1 MCCTSVSRKIN
12 FNGIYNFKHL
22 KDTYFAKNKF
32 MYFWGLF
39 FYRTFFRGFSK
50 TKAVCYSFSKT
61 KAVYLIIVLHFLTT
75 VLQ

>member
-1 MCCTSVSRKIN
+1 MCCTSVSREIH

-39 FYRTFFRGFSK
+39 FIGRSLE
-50 TKAVCYSFSKT
+50 V
-61 KAVYLIIVLHFLTT
+61 IVSVKQKLFVIVSVKQKLFI
-75 VLQ
+75 